1 MALVVLDSRIVL
13 DYLLGQPGGVCA
25 LASITCYTWMDT
37 SMEGET
43 PLHKITEQA
52 SWLKRLTP
60 SMGSLVGLSIV
71 DHDSELHSKHWR

>member
-1 MALVVLDSRIVL
+1 MAVVVLDNRIAL

-25 LASITCYTWMDT
+25 LPSITCYTWMDT

-43 PLHKITEQA
+43 PLHKITQQA

-71 DHDSELHSKHWR
+71 DHDSELHSKHWG